1 MEDNI
6 KHIECENACAQV
18 YCFDAGT
25 EVKEYHAMIHAT
37 GNTLRFEKQLE
48 AVTGVY
54 AQLLETLPGK
64 PQAVFKRYF
73 LSDSANQANE

>member
-37 GNTLRFEKQLE
+37 GNTLPFAEQLE
-48 AVTGVY
+48 A
-54 AQLLETLPGK
+54 
-64 PQAVFKRYF
+64 
-73 LSDSANQANE
+73 S